1 MTITSLVGDA
11 FESIFGKHGLRGA
24 VELGDPVGCSSG
36 KPSNWL
42 LLDYNF
48 SNPIFHAYPRVAGRS
63 SIRGLLSSP

>member
-1 MTITSLVGDA
+1 
-11 FESIFGKHGLRGA
+11 